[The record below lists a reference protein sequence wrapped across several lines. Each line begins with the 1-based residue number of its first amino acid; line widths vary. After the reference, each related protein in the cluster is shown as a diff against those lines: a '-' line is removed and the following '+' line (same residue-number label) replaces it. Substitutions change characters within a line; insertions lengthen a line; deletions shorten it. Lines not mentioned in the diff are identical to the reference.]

1 MNLFACTTR
10 LYKDAEQRFTQGGDS
25 IVTFKGAVDAGFGN
39 SKTTSWIRFNL
50 WGKRGVSLLPYLK
63 DKTQVA
69 VSGELAN
76 REYTDKEGQKR
87 YSLEV
92 RVNELTLVGGNQS
105 NDSAPA
111 ERSAPAPA
119 KAAPEPQFDDLED
132 DTPFVS
138 NVCYVSDMMGASK
151 SLRRSRRG
159 ESVQSLF
166 NKQAD

>member
-25 IVTFKGAVDAGFGN
+25 IVSFKGAVDAGYGQN
-39 SKTTSWIRFNL
+39 KTTTWIKFTL
-50 WGKRGVSLLPYLK
+50 FGKRGDSLLQYLK

-92 RVNELTLVGGNQS
+92 RVSELTLLGSRQES
-105 NDSAPA
+105 QPA
-111 ERSAPAPA
+111 QQQA
-119 KAAPEPQFDDLED
+119 KPEPKRFSHGDELESD
-132 DTPFVS
+132 IPF
-138 NVCYVSDMMGASK
+138 
-151 SLRRSRRG
+151 
-159 ESVQSLF
+159 
-166 NKQAD
+166 

>member
-10 LYKDAEQRFTQGGDS
+10 LYKDAEQKHTAGGDS

-39 SKTTSWIRFNL
+39 NKTTSWIKFTL
-50 WGKRGVSLLPYLK
+50 WGKRGDSLLPYLK

-92 RVNELTLVGGNQS
+92 RVNELTLVGGKQEGQPAQQ
-105 NDSAPA
+105 APQ
-111 ERSAPAPA
+111 RSAQ
-119 KAAPEPQFDDLED
+119 AAPPSRDDMD
-132 DTPFVS
+132 IPFAKRKD
-138 NVCYVSDMMGASK
+138 Y
-151 SLRRSRRG
+151 
-159 ESVQSLF
+159 
-166 NKQAD
+166 